1 MDKKKMFCEHTND
14 EQLSFFQPNSK
25 SENDL
30 LNEVMNSED
39 LHDIL
44 TMVLLDETLSDTLK
58 AMVKQQLRTIKKI

>member
-1 MDKKKMFCEHTND
+1 MVCEHKND

-25 SENDL
+25 SENEL